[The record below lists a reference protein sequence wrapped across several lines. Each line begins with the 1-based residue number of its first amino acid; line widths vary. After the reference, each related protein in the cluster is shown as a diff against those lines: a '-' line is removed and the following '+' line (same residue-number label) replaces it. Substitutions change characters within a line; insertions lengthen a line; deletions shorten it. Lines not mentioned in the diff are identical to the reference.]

1 MTVRHRR
8 TAAAVVIAA
17 AAVAGA
23 FAPTVADAASR
34 GMSTAAPTFAISA
47 ASNGLSAAN
56 GLTISDGSPWVMID
70 GKWVDFGTDVR
81 DLAWN
86 PSGTK
91 AAFVDSFGN
100 LDVANPN
107 GSGRVVV
114 AKNPGGQIW
123 SHPTWQVAKA
133 DSADGI
139 PGKDNLIF
147 VSSKTGTTRLETVAA
162 TAHGGSPAL
171 LSLNPYAGESG
182 LPMTENNW
190 PNSGGTYG
198 SIVYDNTHTGDVYIR
213 DDYIRQQGSE
223 VFQGS
228 EAALSPNGDE
238 VVFVRSVGG
247 HDHIFEGTFSG
258 SKPVVQD
265 LTPHATT
272 NYTEPTFSANGAD
285 IAFRTPTGT
294 DVMLDHG
301 RGGPVRVTTHAG
313 LPAYQG

>member
-1 MTVRHRR
+1 MSVRHRR

-34 GMSTAAPTFAISA
+34 GMSTAAPTFFVGA
-47 ASNGLSAAN
+47 ASSGVSGAS
-56 GLTISDGSPWVMID
+56 GLTVSDGSPWVLIN
-70 GKWVDFGTDVR
+70 GTWVDFGTDVR

-91 AAFVDSFGN
+91 AAFVDSSGN

-114 AKNPGGQIW
+114 AKNPGGQTW

-133 DSADGI
+133 DTADGI
-139 PGKDNLIF
+139 PAKDNLVF
-147 VSSKTGTTRLETVAA
+147 VASKSGTARLETVAA
-162 TAHGGSPAL
+162 TAHNGTPAL
-171 LSLNPYAGESG
+171 LRLEPYAGDPA
-182 LPMTENNW
+182 LPTTSNNW
-190 PNSGGTYG
+190 PNAGGAYG
-198 SIVYDNTHTGDVYIR
+198 SMVYDNTHTGDVYIR
-213 DDYIRQQGSE
+213 DDYIRQQGSA
-223 VFQGS
+223 VVQGS
-228 EAALSPNGDE
+228 EPALSPNGDE
-238 VVFVRSVGG
+238 IVFVRSVGG
-247 HDHIFEGTFSG
+247 HDHIFEATFTT

-272 NYTEPTFSANGAD
+272 DYTEPTFSANGAD
-285 IAFRTPTGT
+285 IAFRTPTGI

-301 RGGPVRVTTHAG
+301 RSAPVRATTHVG
-313 LPAYQG
+313 LPAFRG